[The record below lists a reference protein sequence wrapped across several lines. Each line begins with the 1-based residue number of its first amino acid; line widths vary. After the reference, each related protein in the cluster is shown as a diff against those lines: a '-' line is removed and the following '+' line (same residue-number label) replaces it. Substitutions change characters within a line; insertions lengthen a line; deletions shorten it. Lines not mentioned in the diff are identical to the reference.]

1 MPLFSTPPI
10 HQHLLRALEK
20 LGINQPTPVQTQAI
34 PLILRQKDLLVSAET
49 GSGKTIAFLLPTFQ
63 RLLDNPDTRMGTRT
77 LILVPTREL
86 ARQIFDQCMAIGSYT
101 QFRFG
106 VIIGG
111 ESFQKQTILLR
122 KNPEFIIAT
131 PGRMVDH
138 LARGTLFLSDLEMLI
153 LDEADRM
160 LDMGFSEDVLKIA
173 DQCNR
178 QRQTLLFSATLNHK
192 DIKGIASKVLN
203 DPEVISLNTVKDKH
217 RNIEQQVVLADN
229 NGHKAQIL
237 NWLLDH
243 ESYSKSLIFTNKK
256 TETERLASALL
267 EGGQRVGVLHGDMGQ
282 KQRNLVMERFH
293 RGQVKA
299 LVATDVAARGID
311 VQGIDLVVNFDMP
324 RTGKDYVH
332 RIGRTG
338 RAGKKGVAISL
349 ISHPEWNLMAGIE
362 RYLQQQ
368 FKRRTIKSL
377 EGQYTGPK
385 KLKSSGK
392 RVGPKKK
399 KNKEKVKPTI
409 KVKLRHRVIK
419 QIGKRRKPSGD
430 TAPEIQDSES
440 NDESVGR
447 VWGKVKKKS
456 S

>member
-1 MPLFSTPPI
+1 M
-10 HQHLLRALEK
+10 
-20 LGINQPTPVQTQAI
+20 LGINEPTPVQKKAI
-34 PLILRQKDLLVSAET
+34 PLILRRKDLLVSAET

-63 RLLDNPDTRMGTRT
+63 RLLDNPDTRLGTRT

-111 ESFQKQTILLR
+111 ESFQKQSILLR

-138 LARGTLFLSDLEMLI
+138 LARGTLFLDALEVLV

-173 DQCNR
+173 GQCNR

-192 DIKGIASKVLN
+192 DIKGIASKVLT
-203 DPEVISLNTVKDKH
+203 DPEVVSLNTVRDKH

-237 NWLLDH
+237 NWLLDN
-243 ESYSKSLIFTNKK
+243 EPYSKALVFTNKK
-256 TETERLASALL
+256 IETERLASALL
-267 EGGQRVGVLHGDMGQ
+267 DGGQRVGVLHGDMDQ
-282 KQRNLVMERFH
+282 KQRNQVMDRFH
-293 RGQVKA
+293 RGQIES
-299 LVATDVAARGID
+299 LVATDVAARGLD
-311 VQGIDLVVNFDMP
+311 VEGIDLVVSFDMP

-362 RYLQQQ
+362 RYLQQK

-385 KLKSSGK
+385 KLKSAGK
-392 RVGPKKK
+392 SIGSKKK
-399 KNKEKVKPTI
+399 KLKEKIKSSI
-409 KVKLRHRVIK
+409 KVKSRHRLKK
-419 QIGKRRKPSGD
+419 QIGKRRKPSGEA
-430 TAPEIQDSES
+430 APETQAVESNSES
-440 NDESVGR
+440 VRRIWGR
-447 VWGKVKKKS
+447 VKKKQ
-456 S
+456 